1 MQLIQN
7 KKEEKIMQ
15 LIRNKTEKRRSRRDK
30 QKINSNHINNH
41 IKCK

>member
-7 KKEEKIMQ
+7 KKEEKNMQ
-15 LIRNKTEKRRSRRDK
+15 LIRNKTEKRSRRDK